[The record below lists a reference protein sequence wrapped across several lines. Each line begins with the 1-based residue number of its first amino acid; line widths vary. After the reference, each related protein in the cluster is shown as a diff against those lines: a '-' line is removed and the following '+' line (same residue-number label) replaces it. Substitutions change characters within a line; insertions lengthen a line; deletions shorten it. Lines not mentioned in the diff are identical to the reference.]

1 MSVASRNVAGATRG
15 SHGFRGSHGDGDPA
29 AAGRKRATG
38 RRGIRIGPVGI
49 RFRPRAVLV
58 ALVLLASWTAVGA
71 IGMFTGTLDF
81 PHERVWATLLGEGSR
96 IENLVLLDGRLAR
109 VALGALVGLLLGI
122 SGALTQTLTRNPI
135 ASPDILGVTAGAGLF
150 AVVVVAHPAALSE
163 VGIPARVGLPTAAV
177 VGAAATTGLILALSW
192 RAGFDGFR
200 LVLVGLGVNATAIA
214 GTSWLLTRATL
225 EEAAIAQRWLTGS
238 LDGAEPADLWIAA
251 PFAVLGMVACVRQA
265 SSLHAI
271 RLGRELAA
279 GLGAR
284 PPVVEASALA
294 VAVVLAAAATAVAG
308 PIGFVAFV
316 APQAAMR
323 LFGTA
328 GPPPLAA
335 GLTGALL
342 VTAAD
347 LTAQRLPVEVPV
359 GVVTAVIGAP
369 ALLLLLARYAR
380 RLSG

>member
-1 MSVASRNVAGATRG
+1 MSATTRNAGGVRV
-15 SHGFRGSHGDGDPA
+15 GDRDPV
-29 AAGRKRATG
+29 GRARATG

-49 RFRPRAVLV
+49 RFRRRAAIVT
-58 ALVLLASWTAVGA
+58 LVLLVLTTAVGTV
-71 IGMFTGTLDF
+71 GMFTGTLDF
-81 PHERVWATLLGEGSR
+81 PPDRVWAALRGDGTR

-150 AVVVVAHPAALSE
+150 AVVFVTNPAALSA
-163 VGIPARVGLPTAAV
+163 VGIPVRVGLPTAAV
-177 VGAAATTGLILALSW
+177 LGASVTTGLILALSW
-192 RAGFDGFR
+192 RVGFDGFR
-200 LVLVGLGVNATAIA
+200 LVLVGLGVNAIAIA

-225 EEAAIAQRWLTGS
+225 EEAAVAQRWLTGS

-251 PFAVLGMVACVRQA
+251 PFALLGVVACVRLA
-265 SSLHAI
+265 APLHSV

-284 PPVVEASALA
+284 PAVVEASALG
-294 VAVVLAAAATAVAG
+294 VAVVLAAAAVAVAG

-359 GVVTAVIGAP
+359 GVVTSVVGAP

-380 RLSG
+380 RTHA